1 MPSFTPPTR
10 DEPLQNRLG
19 EYGVSFPVGKVVY
32 ILDADDSV
40 VETETFVD
48 GTGDGNT
55 LDLMKAGSG
64 DFGKALFRRGKTY
77 EVSASEETIL
87 TNAGYTVV

>member
-1 MPSFTPPTR
+1 
-10 DEPLQNRLG
+10 
-19 EYGVSFPVGKVVY
+19 V
-32 ILDADDSV
+32 
-40 VETETFVD
+40 ETFVD
-48 GTGDGNT
+48 GNGDGNT
-55 LDLMKAGSG
+55 LDQMKAGSG

>member
-1 MPSFTPPTR
+1 MATFTPPTR
-10 DEPLQNRLG
+10 DEPIGNRLG
-19 EYGVSFPVGKVVY
+19 QYGVAFPVGKVVY

-40 VETETFVD
+40 VETENFVD

-77 EVSASEETIL
+77 TITAGEGTIL
-87 TNAGYTVV
+87 TNAGYTVT

>member
-1 MPSFTPPTR
+1 MASFTPPTR
-10 DEPLQNRLG
+10 DEPLDNRLG
-19 EYGVSFPVGKVVY
+19 DYGVSFPVGKVVW
-32 ILDADDSV
+32 IDTSDEV
-40 VETETFVD
+40 HEVETFVD

>member
-1 MPSFTPPTR
+1 MATFTPPTR

-32 ILDADDSV
+32 ILAADDSV
-40 VETETFVD
+40 VETETIVD
-48 GTGDGNT
+48 GSGDGNT
-55 LDLMKAGSG
+55 LDLIKAGSG

-87 TNAGYTVV
+87 DGAGYTIV